1 MKYRLFSEFNMTK
14 WQMLSLIFDSVH
26 FSGDFLFCFAAVV
39 VAQASFYTQITFS
52 VKNTSIYQS
61 RVLSK
66 MD

>member
-14 WQMLSLIFDSVH
+14 WQMMIIFDSVH
-26 FSGDFLFCFAAVV
+26 FSGDFLFCFAVVV
-39 VAQASFYTQITFS
+39 VAQASFYTQTTFS

>member
-14 WQMLSLIFDSVH
+14 WQMLSLIFI
-26 FSGDFLFCFAAVV
+26 FCSVV
-39 VAQASFYTQITFS
+39 VVISQASFYTQIKFS